1 MHVLLTSEERVLEG
15 EGVEDTE
22 TETRADS
29 ETALVL
35 VEADIVDFLAGF
47 VSGCAYHK
55 SRRIDYCSHYF

>member
-1 MHVLLTSEERVLEG
+1 MYVLLTSEERVLEG

-22 TETRADS
+22 TETRANS

-47 VSGCAYHK
+47 VSGSAYHK